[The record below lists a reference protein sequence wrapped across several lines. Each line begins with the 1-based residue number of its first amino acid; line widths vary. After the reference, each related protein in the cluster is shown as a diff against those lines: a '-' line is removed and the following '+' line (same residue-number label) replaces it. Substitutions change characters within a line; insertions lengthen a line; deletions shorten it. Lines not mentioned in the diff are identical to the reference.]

1 MSPPSITKW
10 YFCHLVIDEYHVI
23 GPANRNYLRY
33 TKEAIQLLGLM
44 IRSQRKMKK
53 ISEMDFA
60 ERVGIARTTLQKIE
74 KGDPKVEIGIFFEAA
89 QMADIKLFNVTDDF
103 SAKEKHYQNKISLL
117 PQRVR
122 KPLKKV
128 HDEF

>member
-1 MSPPSITKW
+1 M
-10 YFCHLVIDEYHVI
+10 
-23 GPANRNYLRY
+23 PADRNYLRY

-44 IRSQRKMKK
+44 IRSQRKLKK

-60 ERVGIARTTLQKIE
+60 ERVGIARATLQKIE
-74 KGDPKVEIGIFFEAA
+74 KGDPAVEIGIFFEAA
-89 QMADIKLFNVTDDF
+89 QMANIKLFNVTDDF
-103 SAKEKHYQNKISLL
+103 SVKEKHYQNKISLL